1 MISKEL
7 MKDYFLDRYNWQVEI
22 ISIKVAENQNGES
35 CIFLH
40 MSYLDSNTLSELGG
54 KPYGTHNRVV
64 ICRQV
69 PEYMRIDWDNWIIER
84 RESRLDSLI

>member
-7 MKDYFLDRYNWQVEI
+7 MKGYFLDRYNWQVEI
-22 ISIKVAENQNGES
+22 ISISEGINQEEDS

-40 MSYLDSNTLSELGG
+40 MSYLYSNTLSELGG

-64 ICRQV
+64 
-69 PEYMRIDWDNWIIER
+69 MRRDWDNWIIER